1 MGKLKIKYIWTIYD
15 IAYMMEMS
23 YKGSHKIGGYY
34 IVEI

>member
-1 MGKLKIKYIWTIYD
+1 MGKLKTIYD